1 MPHLHIIGICGTAM
15 AGIAALALEKG
26 WQVSGSDS
34 GIYPPMSHFLR
45 SLPLSLKESFSA
57 DNLTP
62 RPDLVLVGNAVS
74 RGNPELEAVL
84 DLDIPYRSGG
94 QWLHEQ
100 VLEGHHPVV
109 VTGTHGKTTTT
120 SMIARLMDEAGWKP
134 GFFIGGIPGDFGV
147 GARFPQSPWVVVEGD
162 EYDTAFF
169 DKRPKFLH
177 YHPKTLI
184 LHNLE
189 FDHGDIYPDL
199 EAIRVQFRLLLRL
212 VPANGQVMANW
223 EDAEVRSLAQ
233 NLLDKSYR
241 SQVVKYGLE
250 RDDCDYS
257 ACLLRPDGQHWSLWH
272 KHKEVLQ
279 IHWPLLGRH
288 NVLNGLA
295 AAATCLHHQ
304 MDPQWIKQGLEHFQ
318 GVARRLQ
325 ERFVVNDIHVYDDF
339 AHHPTAMATT
349 IDGLKCKVGASTRVW
364 VVIEPRSNTMRSRA
378 HQDRLAPALSQAD
391 RVVLTRPAAR
401 GLPPD
406 KLLDVDAVVSLINA
420 QQSGTE
426 PKARVVANG
435 VEAQEYL
442 AQNLT
447 KGDHVIIMSNGG
459 FDGIHE
465 RLCASLKKIHA

>member
-1 MPHLHIIGICGTAM
+1 MPRLPHLHIIGICGTAM
-15 AGIAALALEKG
+15 AGLAALALEKG
-26 WQVSGSDS
+26 WQVTGSDS

-45 SLPLSLKESFSA
+45 SLPIDLKETFSA
-57 DNLTP
+57 DNLEP
-62 RPDLVLVGNAVS
+62 KPDLVLVGNAIS

-84 DLDIPYRSGG
+84 DRNLPYRSGG
-94 QWLHEQ
+94 QWLFEN
-100 VLEGHHPVV
+100 VLEGLHPVV

-120 SMIARLMDEAGWKP
+120 SMIARLMHEAGWKP

-147 GARFPQSPWVVVEGD
+147 GARFPRSPWVVVEGD

-199 EAIRVQFRLLLRL
+199 EAIRVQFRRLLRL

-223 EDAEVRSLAQ
+223 DDAEVRDLTQGS
-233 NLLDKSYR
+233 R
-241 SQVVKYGLE
+241 TPVVSYGLE
-250 RDDCDYS
+250 RDDCAYS
-257 ACLLRPDGQHWSLWH
+257 ARLHRPDGQHWSLWH
-272 KHKEVLQ
+272 NQKEVLQ
-279 IHWPLLGRH
+279 IHWQLLGRH

-304 MDPQWIKQGLEHFQ
+304 MDPQWIKQGLERFQ

-349 IDGLKCKVGASTRVW
+349 IDGLKCKVGSATRVW

-378 HQDRLAPALSQAD
+378 HQDRLPAALSQAD
-391 RVVLTRPAAR
+391 RVLLTRPAAR
-401 GLPPD
+401 GLLPNQ
-406 KLLDVDAVVSLINA
+406 LLDVDLVVDRLNA
-420 QQSGTE
+420 RQTGSE
-426 PKARVVANG
+426 PIAKVVANG
-435 VEAQEYL
+435 IEAQEYL
-442 AQNLT
+442 TQHLQ

-465 RLCASLKKIHA
+465 RLCASLNQIHA